1 MKRVL
6 YYIFFIFCIF
16 FMPKNILAESY
27 NMSITCPS
35 TAAPNE
41 VVSCELYLSNP
52 TFEITSLSGSYNF
65 SGGIAYNSF
74 NSSIFTSSGD
84 SSNLSLNSGSINS
97 SSQVGILKLHVPE
110 TANSNDTLSVSI
122 NSIYANGSFATNPVN
137 ASIRVKSSD
146 NTLQSLSLS
155 NATFDRSFSPD
166 VENYNAIV
174 NDSTTI
180 ISASANSNTAT
191 VAGTGEKTLDYG
203 SNSFQIIVTSETG
216 TPKIYTINISRQDTR
231 SKGNYLSSLM
241 VTNTNIEFNKTKTEY
256 NLSTTSSEVIIS
268 ASKEDSTS
276 SFTGDV
282 GKKSLSYGLN
292 KYSIKVVAE
301 NGDIRNYILNITRVD
316 TRSNNNYLKSI
327 TLSKGNI
334 KFNKT
339 TTTYNINV
347 DADVDKIHVVATLDD
362 SKSKIIDGELTRDIN
377 LKLGNNTI
385 YFKIENEKSE
395 LRTYTLNINR
405 DDGRSSDATLKEL
418 TLSTGE
424 VDFKPDKYE
433 YKISVEYNV
442 ETIKINAKANS
453 DKSKVT
459 IDEKETLE
467 VGENTFNIVVE
478 AENGA
483 KNTYIVTVIR
493 KKDGDEL
500 SSDNYI
506 KYLVIKNYD
515 FVFDKKTY
523 KYKILTKEDI
533 LDITVILDDENAS
546 YEIIGNEGLSNG
558 SEIIIK
564 VTAENGDTR
573 EYTLTIEKQ
582 TNTVIILIMIFL
594 TLLAGSLVYL
604 IILRMRRRA
613 KLNSMYKTK
622 VEVIDED
629 FVQI

>member
-1 MKRVL
+1 MKKIL

-16 FMPKNILAESY
+16 FLPKNILAEPY
-27 NMSITCPS
+27 NISMSCPS
-35 TAAPNE
+35 VVSSND
-41 VVSCELYLSNP
+41 VVSCELFLSNP
-52 TFEITSLSGSYNF
+52 TSEVTSISGTYNF
-65 SGGIAYNSF
+65 SEGIAYNSF
-74 NSSIFTSSGD
+74 NSSIFNSSGN
-84 SSNLSLNSGSINS
+84 SSNLSLNSGSINT
-97 SSQVGILKLHVPE
+97 SSQIGILKLNVSSSV
-110 TANSNDTLSVSI
+110 NSGDILSISI
-122 NSIYANGSFATNPVN
+122 NSITINESTSANPVS

-155 NATFDRSFSPD
+155 NATLDKSFSSD
-166 VENYNAIV
+166 IDSYSAIV
-174 NDSTTI
+174 NDSTTM
-180 ISASANSNTAT
+180 ISASSNSNTAT
-191 VAGTGEKTLDYG
+191 VTGTGEKTLNYG
-203 SNSFQIIVTSETG
+203 TNSFQIIVTSETG
-216 TPKIYTINISRQDTR
+216 VSKIYTINITRPDTR
-231 SKGNYLSSLM
+231 NNNNYLSSLM
-241 VTNTNIEFNKTKTEY
+241 VTNANIEFNKTKTEY
-256 NLSTTSSEVIIS
+256 DLSTTSSEVIIS
-268 ASKEDSTS
+268 ASKEDSKS
-276 SFTGDV
+276 AVAGDV

-301 NGDIRNYILNITRVD
+301 NGEIRNYILNITRVD

-347 DADVDKIHVVATLDD
+347 DKDVDKIHVVATLDD
-362 SKSKIIDGELTRDIN
+362 SKSKVIDGELIRDVN
-377 LKLGNNTI
+377 LKSGNNII
-385 YFKIENEKSE
+385 YFKVVNEKGE

-424 VDFKPDKYE
+424 LNFKPDKYE
-433 YKISVEYNV
+433 YKISVEYNI
-442 ETIKINAKANS
+442 EKIKINAKTNS

-459 IDEKETLE
+459 IDEKEKLE
-467 VGENTFNIVVE
+467 VGENVFNIVVE

-483 KNTYIVTVIR
+483 KNTYILTIIR

-506 KYLVIKNYD
+506 KYLVIKDYD
-515 FVFDKKTY
+515 FIFDKKTY
-523 KYKILTKEDI
+523 KYKISTKKDI

-546 YEIIGNEGLSNG
+546 YEIVGNENLSNG

-573 EYTLTIEKQ
+573 EYTLVIEKQ
-582 TNTVIILIMIFL
+582 TNTIIILIMIFL
-594 TLLAGSLVYL
+594 TLLAGSLIYL
-604 IILRMRRRA
+604 IILRMRKRV